1 MHIWTICRKE
11 ITENILTFRNVIT
24 TVLCLVLFPTS
35 IFLSYN
41 DYKTR
46 LANYNLRDTEGQHYF
61 GHRPMLAKKPT
72 PLSIFARG
80 LDPDMGRLT
89 IIWQGSIRGGPGGE
103 IVEPGEEN
111 DLLSLFRVP
120 DFSYLVQTVL
130 SLLALFFAFDA
141 ICGERVRGT
150 LRLLLANSVSRSEVL
165 LGKWFGGLASFL
177 LSVLPGFALMLFVV
191 TLLPMLS
198 LDGEAWL
205 RVGAIIGVS
214 LIYLSSFFLLGL
226 FLSTRVHRPETA
238 LILILLAWLIWVIG
252 VPNFSSLIANRIYSY
267 SLSNTVTQKQ
277 NAEADSE
284 KELYEQL
291 WKINFQAER
300 MVQNQSRLEQH
311 LARVSPLGS
320 YATATP
326 TLAGTGLE
334 DVHRY
339 KGYILRWDRQRRDL
353 EDNPFHPRWDQARR
367 EQEGLYFTPTRMSLD
382 ESLATIRV
390 DVALLILFNLIFFMG
405 AYLSFLRYS
414 VQ

>member
-61 GHRPMLAKKPT
+61 GHRPMLAKKPA

-89 IIWQGSIRGGPGGE
+89 IIWQGSIRGAPGGA
-103 IVEPGEEN
+103 IVDPGEEN
-111 DLLSLFRVP
+111 DLLFLFRVP
-120 DFSYLVQTVL
+120 DFSYLVKTVL

-141 ICGERVRGT
+141 ICGERVKGT
-150 LRLLLANSVSRSEVL
+150 LRLLLANPVSRSEVL

-177 LSVLPGFALMLFVV
+177 LSVLPGFVLMLFVV
-191 TLLPMLS
+191 TLLPMFS

-238 LILILLAWLIWVIG
+238 LILILLAWLIWVMGI
-252 VPNFSSLIANRIYSY
+252 PNFSSPIANRIYP
-267 SLSNTVTQKQ
+267 LSDTVTQKQ
-277 NAEADSE
+277 NIESDSE

-300 MVQNQSRLEQH
+300 MVQNQSKLVQH
-311 LARVSPLGS
+311 LARLSPLGS
-320 YATATP
+320 YVAATT

-334 DVHRY
+334 DAHRY
-339 KGYILRWDRQRRDL
+339 KRYILRWDRQRRDL
-353 EDNPFHPRWDQARR
+353 EDNPFQPRWDQARR
-367 EQEGLYFTPTRMSLD
+367 EQEGLYFAPTKTSLD
-382 ESLATIRV
+382 ESFATIWV

-405 AYLSFLRYS
+405 TYLSFLRYS

>member
-1 MHIWTICRKE
+1 MHIWSICRKE
-11 ITENILTFRNVIT
+11 ITENVLTFRNVIT

-41 DYKTR
+41 DYTTR

-61 GHRPMLAKKPT
+61 GHRPMLAKKPA

-120 DFSYLVQTVL
+120 DFSYLVKTVL

-141 ICGERVRGT
+141 ICGERARGT
-150 LRLLLANSVSRSEVL
+150 LRLLLANPVSKSEIL
-165 LGKWFGGLASFL
+165 LGKWVGGLASFL

-191 TLLPMLS
+191 TLLPLLS

-205 RVGAIIGVS
+205 RIGTIFGVS
-214 LIYLSSFFLLGL
+214 LIYLSTFFLLGL
-226 FLSTRVHRPETA
+226 FLSTRVQRPETA
-238 LILILLAWLIWVIG
+238 LILILLAWLTWVIG
-252 VPNFSSLIANRIYSY
+252 VPNFSSLIANRIYPFST
-267 SLSNTVTQKQ
+267 SDTVTQKQ
-277 NAEADSE
+277 NTEADSD
-284 KELYEQL
+284 KELYEQY

-300 MVQNQSRLEQH
+300 MVQNQSSLIQH

-320 YATATP
+320 FVAASTTMAQ
-326 TLAGTGLE
+326 TGVE
-334 DVHRY
+334 DAHRY

-353 EDNPFHPRWDQARR
+353 EDNPFNPDWDQTRR
-367 EQEGLYFTPTRMSLD
+367 EQAGLYYAPTRMSFE
-382 ESLATIRV
+382 ESLETIWV
-390 DVALLILFNLIFFMG
+390 DTVLLILFNLIFFMG
-405 AYLSFLRYS
+405 TYLSFLRYR